1 MLNTIMR
8 LMLVSMLTTVAA
20 PAYSDSILDI
30 FMCQQDEEAT
40 EEELVEIA
48 SKWLKAVKGSKGGA
62 QMDLYLRFPVVAEM
76 GENDFAV
83 VLIAPSLEEWARFVE
98 GVEQSEVGTLEEKF
112 DELADCPDN
121 SLWDIVK
128 VE

>member
-1 MLNTIMR
+1 MINTIMR
-8 LMLVSMLTTVAA
+8 LMLVSLLTMVAA
-20 PAYSDSILDI
+20 PAYSDSVLDI
-30 FMCQQDEEAT
+30 FMCQQDEDAT
-40 EEELVEIA
+40 EEDLVAIA
-48 SKWLKAVKGSKGGA
+48 SKWLKAVKGTKGGA

-83 VLIAPSLEEWARFVE
+83 VLVAPSLEEWARFVE
-98 GVEQSEVGTLEEKF
+98 GVEESEVGNLEEKF

>member
-1 MLNTIMR
+1 MINTIMR
-8 LMLVSMLTTVAA
+8 LMLVSTLTMVAA
-20 PAYSDSILDI
+20 PAYSDSVVDI
-30 FMCQQDEEAT
+30 FMCQQDEKAT
-40 EEELVEIA
+40 EENLVAIA
-48 SKWLKAVKGSKGGA
+48 SKWFKAVKKLKGGA

-83 VLIAPSLEEWARFVE
+83 VLVAPSLEEWAQFVDSVK
-98 GVEQSEVGTLEEKF
+98 GSEVENLEEEF

-121 SLWDIVK
+121 SLWDIVR